1 MSTYNNNEDKLL
13 DRFGRENPF
22 RVPEGYFDTFPNRVM
37 SQITKKKKR
46 RDPWRWAVAA
56 VFACCVAGG
65 GLALFK
71 NELGLS
77 SQSQVVASLPA
88 EQMNELLDCNM
99 VSNLDIE
106 NYLTE
111 AE

>member
-1 MSTYNNNEDKLL
+1 
-13 DRFGRENPF
+13 
-22 RVPEGYFDTFPNRVM
+22 
-37 SQITKKKKR
+37 
-46 RDPWRWAVAA
+46 
-56 VFACCVAGG
+56 
-65 GLALFK
+65 
-71 NELGLS
+71 LGLS
-77 SQSQVVASLPA
+77 SQSQAVASLPA

>member
-1 MSTYNNNEDKLL
+1 MSTYNNNEEKLL

-56 VFACCVAGG
+56 SWPLRWPRRRVTPCIRRWG
-65 GLALFK
+65 
-71 NELGLS
+71 
-77 SQSQVVASLPA
+77 
-88 EQMNELLDCNM
+88 
-99 VSNLDIE
+99 
-106 NYLTE
+106 
-111 AE
+111 

>member
-1 MSTYNNNEDKLL
+1 MSTYNHDEERLL
-13 DRFGRENPF
+13 ERFGKENPF
-22 RVPEGYFDTFPNRVM
+22 RVPEGYFDTLPSRVM
-37 SQITKKKKR
+37 SQITRKKKR
-46 RDPWRWAVAA
+46 REPWRWAVAA
-56 VFACCVAGG
+56 IFACCVAGG

-77 SQSQVVASLPA
+77 SQSQQVASLPA
-88 EQMNELLDCNM
+88 EHMNELFDCNM

-106 NYLTE
+106 DYLTE

>member
-1 MSTYNNNEDKLL
+1 MSTYNNEEQLL
-13 DRFGRENPF
+13 VRFGKENPF
-22 RVPEGYFDTFPNRVM
+22 RVPEGYFDTLPSRVM
-37 SQITKKKKR
+37 SQIARKKKR
-46 RDPWRWAVAA
+46 REPWRWAVAA

-77 SQSQVVASLPA
+77 SQSQAVASLPA